1 LLLDLTNIP
10 PFVPLP
16 RLLFVALTT
25 LPPPLPPPLPPLS
38 GVWDGLGA
46 DPLLFLKKLPPPPPP
61 PVLLTLSPVALP
73 EEALMTLGDNGE
85 EVASLDE
92 GGDTDMG
99 SKGFRCG
106 LDDVFRL
113 SELKELRRVGL
124 TFGGPI
130 GTGLDTDLLPWWL
143 SLRVLFGLLE
153 LELRAVA

>member
-25 LPPPLPPPLPPLS
+25 LPPPLPPLPPLS

-46 DPLLFLKKLPPPPPP
+46 DEVFLKKLLPPPPPP
-61 PVLLTLSPVALP
+61 LLTLSPVALP
-73 EEALMTLGDNGE
+73 EEALMAFGDNGE

-106 LDDVFRL
+106 LDDVFR

-130 GTGLDTDLLPWWL
+130 ETGLDTTALLTWWS